1 MLEEYINGRELTVG
15 ILENKICGIMEIKFN
30 EEIYDYENKYINIA
44 NILLTQNF
52 LKK

>member
-1 MLEEYINGRELTVG
+1 
-15 ILENKICGIMEIKFN
+15 MEIKFN

-44 NILLTQNF
+44 KHIIDPNF